1 MNEMQ
6 KSIKNRAV
14 LGFSNALVFI
24 LIVVLAVN
32 VVTMGLFTFI
42 VDGKL
47 DEALDLARPQ
57 EGALTLISPVGCD
70 KCKTLDVVKS
80 NFASKNVEISED
92 IQMSYADE
100 DAKEL
105 IKKYAIKKLPVLIFE
120 SDEKIKTSFSES
132 VKKLGGVVVDE
143 DALVM
148 EQAVPP
154 YFDLDSGK
162 MFGEVTVTFIVDDG
176 CKNCYDVLSVQKPI
190 LSKFGIYV
198 AKESLVDVSDDTG
211 NELVEKYNVTS
222 VPTMILSADAK
233 YYEHFVSAWGS
244 VGSIESDGSF
254 VLRKLDAMGLAYKD
268 LKSGK
273 VVEPIQESAK

>member
-132 VKKLGGVVVDE
+132 VKKLGGVVVD
-143 DALVM
+143 
-148 EQAVPP
+148 
-154 YFDLDSGK
+154 
-162 MFGEVTVTFIVDDG
+162 
-176 CKNCYDVLSVQKPI
+176 
-190 LSKFGIYV
+190 
-198 AKESLVDVSDDTG
+198 
-211 NELVEKYNVTS
+211 
-222 VPTMILSADAK
+222 
-233 YYEHFVSAWGS
+233 
-244 VGSIESDGSF
+244 
-254 VLRKLDAMGLAYKD
+254 
-268 LKSGK
+268 
-273 VVEPIQESAK
+273 

>member
-42 VDGKL
+42 VDDKL

-57 EGALTLISPVGCD
+57 EGTLTLISPVDCD
-70 KCKTLDVVKS
+70 KCKALDVVKS

-92 IQMSYADE
+92 VQISYAE
-100 DAKEL
+100 EGAKEL
-105 IKKYAIKKLPVLIFE
+105 IEKYSIKKLPVLIFK
-120 SDEKIKTSFSES
+120 SDEKIKTVFAES
-132 VKKLGGVVVDE
+132 VKKLGGVVVNE
-143 DALVM
+143 DAVVI
-148 EQAVPP
+148 EQPAPP
-154 YFDLDSGK
+154 YFDLGSAK
-162 MFGEVTVTFIVDDG
+162 MLGEVTVTFIADDS
-176 CKNCYDVLSVQKPI
+176 CKGCYDVLSVQKPI
-190 LSKFGIYV
+190 LSKFGIYI
-198 AKESLVDVSDDTG
+198 AKESLVDVSDNMG
-211 NELVEKYNVTS
+211 SGLVEKYNVTS

-233 YYEHFVSAWGS
+233 YYEQFVSAWGS

-273 VVEPIQESAK
+273 VVEPAQESAK